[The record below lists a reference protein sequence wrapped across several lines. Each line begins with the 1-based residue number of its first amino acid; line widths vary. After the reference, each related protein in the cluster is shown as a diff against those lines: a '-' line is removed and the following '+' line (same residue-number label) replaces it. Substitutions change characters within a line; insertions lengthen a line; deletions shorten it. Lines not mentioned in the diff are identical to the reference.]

1 MRQYIFA
8 LAIHQSDLTMSI
20 PSPALEP
27 ASLSPATL
35 VDRAKHPDDI
45 TSSIAVV
52 DELDRT
58 GSETTTSTNSEHDGT
73 ETFSTDSDDV
83 ETTFAAPNSTPS
95 SWTKQAYSVLETP
108 SRAPRRLKVITIGAG
123 ASALNF
129 AHEVSTSDLDID
141 LVCYEKNPE
150 IGGTWFENKYPGCA
164 CDIPS
169 VNYQLSWAPAVW
181 STYYSTAPE
190 ILAYFKKVADDYDLR
205 KYVRLSHRIVE
216 AVWDEASQEWM
227 VKVEDLTTGRVVSD
241 RCNVLINAAGV
252 LNKWKWP
259 AIKGRETF
267 EGPMLHS
274 ANWDDSVALGGKRVA
289 VIGGGSSAVQIVPNI
304 QPIVGSMK
312 CFVRSTSWVTA
323 GFGQRFAGKEGK
335 NFKYSEA
342 QKEIFRNDPEKYLKY
357 RKNIESE
364 LNVRFKFILNGSPEQ
379 ATARKVQHTHVIYS
393 SIKADCR
400 CSSPKARCE
409 RNWPTSLRS
418 RMSWYPRTTLLAVVG
433 PPLATDISKPCAS
446 KTLRLSVARSQK
458 SQPKASKLPTVL
470 SMKLM

>member
-1 MRQYIFA
+1 
-8 LAIHQSDLTMSI
+8 MSV
-20 PSPALEP
+20 PSPVLEP
-27 ASLSPATL
+27 ACLHPATQL
-35 VDRAKHPDDI
+35 ERAKHPE
-45 TSSIAVV
+45 SIVAV
-52 DELDRT
+52 DELILPT
-58 GSETTTSTNSEHDGT
+58 GSESETTSSEQGETLST
-73 ETFSTDSDDV
+73 ENDDLN
-83 ETTFAAPNSTPS
+83 TSS
-95 SWTKQAYSVLETP
+95 SWAKQEYRVLETP

-129 AHEVSTSDLDID
+129 AHEVSTSDLDLD

-190 ILAYFKKVADDYDLR
+190 ILAYFKKVADDYGLR
-205 KYVRLSHRIVE
+205 EYIRLSHKIIE
-216 AVWDEASQEWM
+216 AVWDEVSQEWL
-227 VKVEDLTTGRVVSD
+227 VKVEDLTTGRIISD

-267 EGPMLHS
+267 KGPMLHS
-274 ANWDDSVALGGKRVA
+274 ANWDDSVVLEGKRVA

-335 NFKYSEA
+335 NFAYSDA
-342 QKEIFRNDPEKYLKY
+342 QKEIFKNGPEKYLKY

-379 ATARKVQHTHVIYS
+379 ATARKVRNARGLHCNI
-393 SIKADCR
+393 ADRCR
-400 CSSPKARCE
+400 SSPKVRCG
-409 RNWPTSLRS
+409 RSWLRSLRS
-418 RMSWYPRTTLLAVVG
+418 RTSWYPKTTLSGVVG
-433 PPLATDISKPCAS
+433 PPLVMATSKPCVRTTS
-446 KTLRLSVARSQK
+446 RLSVARSQR
-458 SQPKASKLPTVL
+458 SQPMVSGLLTVS

>member
-1 MRQYIFA
+1 
-8 LAIHQSDLTMSI
+8 MSL

-27 ASLSPATL
+27 ASLHPATL
-35 VDRAKHPDDI
+35 LERAKHPDDI
-45 TSSIAVV
+45 SSIVAV
-52 DELDRT
+52 DELLPT
-58 GSETTTSTNSEHDGT
+58 GSETTSSEQG
-73 ETFSTDSDDV
+73 ETISTDSEDV
-83 ETTFAAPNSTPS
+83 DTTSADPDGTP
-95 SWTKQAYSVLETP
+95 SWTKQDYTVLESP
-108 SRAPRRLKVITIGAG
+108 SRASRRLKVITIGAG

-190 ILAYFKKVADDYDLR
+190 ILAYFKKVADDHGLR
-205 KYVRLSHRIVE
+205 KYIRLSHKIVE
-216 AVWDEASQEWM
+216 AVWNEVSQEWL
-227 VKVEDLTTGRVVSD
+227 VKVEDLTTGRVISD

-267 EGPMLHS
+267 KGPMLHS
-274 ANWDDSVALGGKRVA
+274 ANWDDSVSLEGKKVA

-335 NFKYSEA
+335 NFEYSEA
-342 QKEIFRNDPEKYLKY
+342 QKEIFKNDPEKYLKY

-379 ATARKVQHTHVIYS
+379 ATARKVR
-393 SIKADCR
+393 KAQNPHLSNTADRR
-400 CSSPKARCE
+400 CSLPRARCGKS
-409 RNWPTSLRS
+409 WLRS
-418 RMSWYPRTTLLAVVG
+418 LLSRMLWFLRTTLSDVAG
-433 PPLATDISKPCAS
+433 PRLETDTSRLCVRT
-446 KTLRLSVARSQK
+446 TLKSSVARF
-458 SQPKASKLPTVL
+458 
-470 SMKLM
+470 